1 MFWKIQSFDSFRFL
15 ERSLNP
21 FPETLFLIAFTV
33 ARKWLSAKVC
43 LSVRLLS
50 IMVQPH
56 LKHLI
61 YNWRSLANLLYGNE
75 MSFLSHVTLEPAA
88 ENHLILTSLEG
99 NRKTSYICM
108 HFSPCTAVCSCCNN
122 QESGN
127 PMPDCQTKEM

>member
-15 ERSLNP
+15 ERSPNP

-33 ARKWLSAKVC
+33 ARKCLRAKVC
-43 LSVRLLS
+43 LSIRLLS

-88 ENHLILTSLEG
+88 ENHLILTNLEG
-99 NRKTSYICM
+99 NQKKSNICM
-108 HFSPCTAVCSCCNN
+108 HFSSYTAVCSGCNN
-122 QESGN
+122 QKSGN
-127 PMPDCQTKEM
+127 PLPYRQTQEL